1 MGVVLK
7 RQRGDA
13 YNFGDHS
20 DSSELV
26 TKQLSKEDFE
36 DIENLFRIKDS
47 ILNRLGAQSF
57 NKSTVFSQVFSRL
70 TWKHI

>member
-13 YNFGDHS
+13 YRFGDNP

-26 TKQLSKEDFE
+26 TNQLSKEDLE
-36 DIENLFRIKDS
+36 REPTHTKDIENLFGIG
-47 ILNRLGAQSF
+47 GA
-57 NKSTVFSQVFSRL
+57 RR
-70 TWKHI
+70 